1 MYISNLKLPY
11 DLVFTICHFTSTI
24 LFSKK
29 LFKIFHKISNVL
41 AEMDIFIIW
50 TLHVLYNKVSDS
62 LLLTDLVRR
71 H

>member
-11 DLVFTICHFTSTI
+11 DLVFTILSFHI
-24 LFSKK
+24 NHII
-29 LFKIFHKISNVL
+29 FKETVQDISQNFKC